1 MNTDLYFYMGKFRTE
16 EGLKRALIKEGV
28 ISHAWRVRAY
38 EYSDT
43 YYDYNYLK
51 DMLRDSGL
59 EEKYL
64 KHFRKWLKD
73 NNIPFVGKQTW
84 YYSDEIDGWSIWEEV
99 FEAVLEGCRDF
110 NPKFPDLYIEDL
122 EHTLDNYIETLSDE
136 EYKLFVKLPEEKQF
150 KQAMKWRI
158 NSYKEM
164 YNI

>member
-38 EYSDT
+38 EYSDM
-43 YYDYNYLK
+43 YYDYKYLK

-84 YYSDEIDGWSIWEEV
+84 YYSDAMDGWNTLDNTM
-99 FEAVLEGCRDF
+99 EAVLDGYEPFD
-110 NPKFPDLYIEDL
+110 PKFPEYFVEPL
-122 EHTLDNYIETLSDE
+122 EYTLDNYTETLSHE
-136 EYKLFVKLPEEKQF
+136 EYQLFVKLPEEKQF